1 MKFYKQ
7 CWETVWY
14 GNETPLV
21 GSGLVLRS
29 AAGMEIIYVTASK
42 QGKQSYENDVDP
54 PCNRDVSNREGTGG
68 DQ

>member
-1 MKFYKQ
+1 MRFYKQ

-21 GSGLVLRS
+21 ESGLVLRS

-42 QGKQSYENDVDP
+42 QGKQSSENDVDP
-54 PCNRDVSNREGTGG
+54 PCKRDVSNREGTGG